1 MGKNRNGAS
10 QPMTRILPLA
20 ASLSGPDLDA
30 IVSGCAAAGFL
41 PNVPPALLKIDQKKQ
56 KAGASWRDALA
67 GATEKVFARWPDRG
81 DSLIVNVYS
90 GIVKLE
96 RPAFALDPDDF
107 VTRLAGVP
115 FHLAAFHGIYEEWT
129 RRGSNEAPEPVSF
142 ADAHFPHGWGAAF
155 RREGHDR
162 LVSRRW
168 LEHGPWRLHRGDG
181 DTSLIQFHDLDADA
195 ATARAQAAPGH
206 RRLGISEV
214 GGFIQSGFPCDR
226 ALARFYEPDRRRLRI
241 PIYGREVSPYEMLV
255 TRATVKEQGLGPGMP
270 LESAVYVFAEESE
283 GRAHLHELWL
293 RELDCLTFVDGVET
307 RLTDDYTPE
316 APNPGWG
323 QRAPSF

>member
-1 MGKNRNGAS
+1 
-10 QPMTRILPLA
+10 MTRIIPLA

-41 PNVPPALLKIDQKKQ
+41 PDVPPALLKIDQKKQ
-56 KAGASWRDALA
+56 KAGASWRDTLA
-67 GATEKVFARWPDRG
+67 GATEKVFARWPDTG

-96 RPAFALDPDDF
+96 RPAFALDPGDF
-107 VTRLAGVP
+107 VTRLSGVP
-115 FHLAAFHGIYEEWT
+115 FHLAAFYGIYEEWT
-129 RRGSNEAPEPVSF
+129 RRGSNEAPEPISF

-168 LEHGPWRLHRGDG
+168 LEHGPWRLHRGGG

-226 ALARFYEPDRRRLRI
+226 ALAKFYEPDHKRLRI

-255 TRATVKEQGLGPGMP
+255 TRATVKEQGLGPEMP
-270 LESAVYVFAEESE
+270 LESAVYVFADESE

-293 RELDCLTFVDGVET
+293 RELDCLTFVDGVMT
-307 RLTDDYTPE
+307 RLTDDYAPE
-316 APNPGWG
+316 VPEPDWGWRA
-323 QRAPSF
+323 QRF